1 MKSLKK
7 LSVALLSMALMV
19 PLAACGN
26 KKDVEDTNILK
37 VGMEAGYA
45 PYNWTQQDDSNGAVR
60 IEGSKE
66 FAGGYDVLV
75 AKKVAEELG
84 KELVVV
90 KTEWDGLPPAVQSGK
105 ADIIMAGMSPTA
117 ERREQ
122 LDFTEPYWI
131 SEYVL
136 IVRKD
141 GEFAGAKSLEDFN
154 GAKITGQLNTVHYE
168 KVDQIPGAVK
178 QEALS
183 DFPQMRVALQSGI
196 IDGYVAEIPEGKS
209 VLAVM
214 PEFEV
219 ITFEE
224 GKGFEVKDNENFVAA
239 GIKKGSEL
247 TAEVNKVFEKLTEDD
262 RQAMME
268 EAIKN
273 QPAVK

>member
-19 PLAACGN
+19 PLVACGN
-26 KKDVEDTNILK
+26 NKEVEETNTLK

-45 PYNWTQQDDSNGAVR
+45 PYNWTQQDDSNGAVK

-66 FAGGYDVLV
+66 YAGGYDVLV

-84 KELVVV
+84 KELVIV

-105 ADIIMAGMSPTA
+105 ADLIMAGMSPTA

-141 GEFAGAKSLEDFN
+141 GEFANAKSLEDFN

-168 KVDQIPGAVK
+168 KIDQIPGAVK

-224 GKGFEVKDNENFVAA
+224 GKGFEVKDNENFVSA
-239 GIKKGSEL
+239 GVKKGSEL

-262 RQAMME
+262 RQAIME